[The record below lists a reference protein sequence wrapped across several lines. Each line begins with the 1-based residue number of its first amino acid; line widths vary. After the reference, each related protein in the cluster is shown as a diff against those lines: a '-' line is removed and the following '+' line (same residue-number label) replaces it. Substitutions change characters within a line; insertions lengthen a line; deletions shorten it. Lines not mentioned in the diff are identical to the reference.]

1 MARDPWHQESVK
13 KVVEK
18 LHSNFDVKA
27 PFNLP
32 KQNRA
37 KSLYQPD
44 VVAFEKGTDEIKLII
59 ELESSNVRKSIM
71 GAAILAQICV
81 KEKNQNS
88 KPKLIF
94 VLKNKSDQE
103 EIRKL
108 NVRLE
113 KMTEILKESYLDPP
127 IDMDSLEE
135 FLRRTF

>member
-1 MARDPWHQESVK
+1 MAGDQWHQESVK

-32 KQNRA
+32 KQNRPE
-37 KSLYQPD
+37 SLYQPD
-44 VVAFEKGTDEIKLII
+44 AVAFKKGTGEIKLII
-59 ELESSNVRKSIM
+59 ELETSAVRKSIM

-81 KEKNQNS
+81 REMKQNS

-103 EIRKL
+103 GIRKL

-113 KMTEILKESYLDPP
+113 KMTEILKESYLDQP
-127 IDMDSLEE
+127 IDMVSLEK
-135 FLRRTF
+135 FLKKDF